1 MQPMTLNVA
10 QLPERDSVRAS
21 WQIYLMVLIAGLL
34 CGLGTPALATEA
46 PEAAAVRE
54 ITWDDLLPEGWIPP
68 SVSVDHFFDAA
79 PPPAAAMD
87 DAPVVAELDGQRIKL
102 PGYLVPLAME
112 GEKLKDFLMVP
123 YFGACI
129 HVPPPPPNQIVF
141 VSLPEA
147 VFVED
152 PYGPHWV
159 TGVLRTASSSTELAD
174 AAYTLSGELV
184 EVFDWDAMFPEQADS
199 D

>member
-1 MQPMTLNVA
+1 MTKKTDNPFITWFCVLG
-10 QLPERDSVRAS
+10 
-21 WQIYLMVLIAGLL
+21 LIAGLL
-34 CGLGTPALATEA
+34 SAPAW
-46 PEAAAVRE
+46 AAEDPDAGAARE
-54 ITWDDLLPEGWIPP
+54 ITWDDLLPEGWVPP
-68 SVSVDHFFDAA
+68 TVSVDHFFDPA
-79 PPPAAAMD
+79 PPQPVDMAD
-87 DAPVVAELDGQRIKL
+87 VPVVAELDGQRIKL

-159 TGVLRTASSSTELAD
+159 TGVMHTASSSTELAD
-174 AAYTLSGELV
+174 AAYSLTGELV

>member
-1 MQPMTLNVA
+1 MSPTLFRQRPSHIFRQTSLFLLLALCSTVGW
-10 QLPERDSVRAS
+10 AS
-21 WQIYLMVLIAGLL
+21 DPGANE
-34 CGLGTPALATEA
+34 PA
-46 PEAAAVRE
+46 RQ

-68 SVSVDHFFDAA
+68 SVSVDHFFDAT
-79 PPPAAAMD
+79 PPQATAMA

-102 PGYLVPLAME
+102 PGYLVPLTLE

-159 TGVLRTASSSTELAD
+159 TGVLSTTTSSTELAE
-174 AAYTLSGELV
+174 AAYSLSGELV
-184 EVFDWDAMFPEQADS
+184 EVFDWDTWFEEEPDESSS

>member
-1 MQPMTLNVA
+1 MYALTAVIRQSAPLSA
-10 QLPERDSVRAS
+10 F
-21 WQIYLMVLIAGLL
+21 ICLL
-34 CGLGTPALATEA
+34 VMFATTTPAWAVEDARGEA
-46 PEAAAVRE
+46 RQ

-79 PPPAAAMD
+79 PPQSTPMAD
-87 DAPVVAELDGQRIKL
+87 VPVVTALDGQRIKL
-102 PGYLVPLAME
+102 PGYLVPLTLE

-129 HVPPPPPNQIVF
+129 HVPPPPPNQVVF

-147 VFVED
+147 VAVED

-159 TGVLRTASSSTELAD
+159 TGVLHTTTSSTELAE

-184 EVFDWDAMFPEQADS
+184 EVFDWDAMFPEQAEDTES
-199 D
+199 STD

>member
-1 MQPMTLNVA
+1 MHDRPTRIIDA
-10 QLPERDSVRAS
+10 HHHF
-21 WQIYLMVLIAGLL
+21 
-34 CGLGTPALATEA
+34 
-46 PEAAAVRE
+46 
-54 ITWDDLLPEGWIPP
+54 WDPT
-68 SVSVDHFFDAA
+68 
-79 PPPAAAMD
+79 PPPAAE
-87 DAPVVAELDGQRIKL
+87 VADVPIVPELDGQRIKL
-102 PGYLVPLAME
+102 PGYLVPLTLE

-141 VSLPEA
+141 VSLAEP

-159 TGVLRTASSSTELAD
+159 TGVMRTSSSSTELAD
-174 AAYTLSGELV
+174 AAYTLNGELV
-184 EVFDWDAMFPEQADS
+184 EVFDWEAMFPDQADDEDASS